1 MGRLTLAPMEAW
13 DTVAV
18 FPMLEQMAADEA
30 RAYPR
35 QTDEDRK
42 RAQSWLLDR
51 IGAPDFG
58 AFVVRDG
65 HKAKGVVF
73 GSIERRPFVQ
83 PSYFV
88 EARLLYVAPSHR
100 KRGIAR
106 RLAAAIVEWGRQ
118 KLGPDC
124 AVEIMALPDMPACR
138 MWQDAGFRPI
148 GVRMAWV
155 DAEGHARPDLPLAPS
170 DTSGDTRA
178 HG

>member
-1 MGRLTLAPMEAW
+1 MGKLTLAPMEAW

-30 RAYPR
+30 RPYPR
-35 QTDEDRK
+35 QTPEDIK
-42 RAQSWLLDR
+42 KSQSWLLDR
-51 IGAPDFG
+51 LGAPDFG

-65 HKAKGVVF
+65 HKAKGVIF
-73 GSIERRPFVQ
+73 GTLERRPFVQ
-83 PSYFV
+83 PAQFL

-106 RLAAAIVEWGRQ
+106 KLAAAILEWGRS

-124 AVEIMALPDMPACR
+124 VAEIMALPDMPAYP
-138 MWQDAGFRPI
+138 MWAETGFRPI
-148 GVRMAWV
+148 AVRMAWV
-155 DAEGHARPDLPLAPS
+155 DAEGQARPDLPLAPS
-170 DTSGDTRA
+170 DHSRETRA